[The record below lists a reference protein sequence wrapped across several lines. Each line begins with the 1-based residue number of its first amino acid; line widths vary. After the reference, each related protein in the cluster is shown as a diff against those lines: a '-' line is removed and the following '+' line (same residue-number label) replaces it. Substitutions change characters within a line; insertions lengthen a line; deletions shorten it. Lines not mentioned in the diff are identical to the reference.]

1 MADFAQPPLPPIDTT
16 QQQQQQQQAKLA
28 ESPIPS
34 ATARKF
40 Y

>member
-1 MADFAQPPLPPIDTT
+1 MADFAQPPPPIDTT
-16 QQQQQQQQAKLA
+16 QQQQAKLA